1 MELLL
6 AFILAMVL
14 TMALIPPLMRYAGFL
29 HVVDAPGGRKAHA
42 APTPR
47 IGGIAM
53 VLGAAL
59 PLAIW
64 LEVDRLS
71 LAYLVSLLIVVAFG
85 VWDDRAELTPW
96 VKFAGQVLAVA
107 IIVLVGGVEIHSVTF
122 AERIEL
128 PEAVAV
134 PLTML
139 FLLGITNAIN
149 LSDGLDGLAGGTT
162 FLCCAAVAALSFGTD
177 HMAFVTTLAVVVMGC
192 LLGFLRYNTYPASV
206 FMGDGGSQFL
216 GFTVGVLAV
225 LLTQHEALP
234 FSAAMPLL
242 LLGLPIL
249 DTLTV
254 MTLRLREGRS
264 PFAADRRHL
273 HHRLLALG
281 FDHFEAVAV
290 IYVLQATLFVLAWW
304 LRYHSDA
311 LILVVFA
318 VFALALLAVLH
329 VADRRGW
336 RWPGFGSFRLGNY
349 VAGEGLLWL
358 KAPQRLPR
366 WTAITALGCVVAYL
380 ALIGAGVSHVSH
392 DVGWLAVGLGVV
404 LALASLQPRSD
415 LPGLRAVSQGAV
427 YVAVLVAVYLD
438 HVEADLPRA
447 IVQAKFL
454 LFPLLTVAVLLR
466 LRTWRERR
474 FEITTLDLL
483 VVFVALA
490 LPNLP
495 GLRGAPSNLGFTAAK
510 LVVLLYAVELLSSHT
525 VRARAWTWRVAAGFL
540 GLVALRGLVFA

>member
-14 TMALIPPLMRYAGFL
+14 TMALIPPLMRYAGAL
-29 HVVDAPGGRKAHA
+29 HVLDTPGGRKAHA
-42 APTPR
+42 APIPR

-53 VLGAAL
+53 VAGAAL
-59 PLAIW
+59 PLALW

-71 LAYLVSLLIVVAFG
+71 LAYLASLLIVVGFG
-85 VWDDRAELTPW
+85 VWDDRADLPPW
-96 VKFAGQVLAVA
+96 AKLAGQVLAVA
-107 IIVLVGGVEIHSVTF
+107 IVVLSGGVEIHSVTF
-122 AERIEL
+122 AARHEL
-128 PEAVAV
+128 PELVAA

-162 FLCCAAVAALSFGTD
+162 FLCCAAIAALSLGSD
-177 HMAFVTTLAVVVMGC
+177 MAFVTTLAVVVMGS
-192 LLGFLRYNTYPASV
+192 LLGFLRYNTHPASV

-234 FSAAMPLL
+234 YSAAMPLL

-254 MTLRLREGRS
+254 MALRIREGRS
-264 PFAADRRHL
+264 PFAADRKHL

-290 IYVLQATLFVLAWW
+290 IYVLQGTLFLLAWW
-304 LRYHSDA
+304 LRFHSDA
-311 LILVVFA
+311 TILATFA
-318 VFALALLAVLH
+318 AFAAALLALLQ
-329 VADRRGW
+329 VADARGW
-336 RWPGFGSFRLGNY
+336 RWRGLGSFRLGEH
-349 VAGEGLLWL
+349 VAGEGLLRL
-358 KAPQRLPR
+358 KAPERLPY
-366 WTAITALGCVVAYL
+366 WTALVSIGCVSAYL
-380 ALIGAGVSHVSH
+380 ALVGVGVGAVSH
-392 DVGWLAVGLGVV
+392 DVGWLAAGLCVV

-415 LPGLRAVSQGAV
+415 LPGLRFISQGAV
-427 YVAVLVAVYLD
+427 YVSVVMAVYLD
-438 HVEADLPRA
+438 HFEPELPRA
-447 IVQAKFL
+447 IVRAKFV
-454 LFPLLTVAVLLR
+454 LFPLLTAAVLVR

-495 GLRGAPSNLGFTAAK
+495 GLRGAPSNLGLTAAK
-510 LVVLLYAVELLSSHT
+510 LVVLLYAVELLCSHT
-525 VRARAWTWRVAAGFL
+525 VKARTWMWRVAAGFL
-540 GLVALRGLVFA
+540 GLVAVRGLVLA